1 MPTPPSRPTLL
12 SGSTTITA
20 VPGLASANLGGESV
34 VLNPE
39 SGHYYGL
46 NEVAARILELV
57 QTPTSLDAVVDALL
71 KEYEVEHSALRTDV
85 ETFVTQMSTKGL
97 VWISPPRS

>member
-1 MPTPPSRPTLL
+1 MPASQSSTSL
-12 SGSTTITA
+12 SGSTTVTA

-39 SGHYYGL
+39 SGHYFGL
-46 NEVAARILELV
+46 NEVAARILDLV

-71 KEYEVEHSALRTDV
+71 KEYEVERRVLAADV
-85 ETFVTQMSTKGL
+85 ETFVTQMSAKGL
-97 VWISPPRS
+97 VWISPPRV